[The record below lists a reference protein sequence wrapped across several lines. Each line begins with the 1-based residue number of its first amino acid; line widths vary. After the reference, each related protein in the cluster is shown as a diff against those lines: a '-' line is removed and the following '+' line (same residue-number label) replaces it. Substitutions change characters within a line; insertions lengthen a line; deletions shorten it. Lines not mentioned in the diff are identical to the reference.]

1 MTTTGPVNTARSAS
15 TVSSRSNK
23 RAVDGSLPRVTVR
36 LGQVARWVVEEYP
49 VDSVTELDDGRLE
62 ARFAVVSERWLE
74 RLLLRAGAA
83 AEVVEPAT
91 WRDLGARAA
100 ERLLQRYR

>member
-1 MTTTGPVNTARSAS
+1 M
-15 TVSSRSNK
+15 
-23 RAVDGSLPRVTVR
+23 
-36 LGQVARWVVEEYP
+36 
-49 VDSVTELDDGRLE
+49 TELDDGRLE

-74 RLLLRAGAA
+74 RLLLRAGAD

-100 ERLLQRYR
+100 ERLLRALR